1 MKRLSVVLIIIGML
15 VASYP
20 LMEQLYSWYWQHR
33 LLSQWQEAGQAGTA
47 APPDLNIL
55 EDSQEKNDEHVP
67 LTPQGEVIGIL
78 IIDSIDLKLPIIKG
92 LNETN
97 LKIGVAYLADTPSPA
112 EDGNTVLAGHR
123 GHSYG
128 RLLNRLNEV
137 EPDDKII
144 VSTKD
149 GDYDYTVF
157 NKVIV
162 KPEDTDLLRSAKD
175 AKILTIVTCDPV
187 LRPTHRLIV
196 QARPDR

>member
-1 MKRLSVVLIIIGML
+1 MKRLSAILIIIGIL

-33 LLSQWQEAGQAGTA
+33 LLSQWQESGQTVTD
-47 APPDLNIL
+47 APPDLDIL
-55 EDSQEKNDEHVP
+55 ENAQEENDEHVP

-78 IIDSIDLKLPIIKG
+78 TIDSIDLKLPIIKG

-97 LKIGVAYLADTPSPA
+97 LKIGVAYLADTPPLT

-137 EPDDKII
+137 EPDDGIV

-157 NKVIV
+157 SKVIV
-162 KPEDTDLLRSAKD
+162 EPEETDLLRSVKD
-175 AKILTIVTCDPV
+175 GKMLTIVTCDPV
-187 LRPTHRLIV
+187 FNPTHRLII
-196 QARPDR
+196 QARPAQ